1 MRRKHLRQT
10 ANEPEWDYPLVQ
22 MNQGDSFFIPTLEPK
37 KITKEVKLK
46 AKEFQIKVIIKSCIY
61 DEILGLRVWRT

>member
-1 MRRKHLRQT
+1 MRQT

-46 AKEFQIKVIIKSCIY
+46 AKELQIKVIIKSCIY

>member
-46 AKEFQIKVIIKSCIY
+46 AKELQIKVIIKSCIY

>member
-10 ANEPEWDYPLVQ
+10 ANEPECDYPLVQ

-46 AKEFQIKVIIKSCIY
+46 AKELQIKVIIKSCIY

>member
-46 AKEFQIKVIIKSCIY
+46 TKELQIKVIIKSCIY

>member
-1 MRRKHLRQT
+1 MRRKRLRQT

-46 AKEFQIKVIIKSCIY
+46 AKELQIKVIIKSCIY

>member
-1 MRRKHLRQT
+1 MRQT

-37 KITKEVKLK
+37 KITKEIKLK
-46 AKEFQIKVIIKSCIY
+46 AKELQIKVIIKSCIY